1 MKASVIALHWLPR
14 IICMLGIYFISK
26 YAINSMESYLTVW
39 QQILTLMFHLI
50 PCVLLGALLV
60 IAWKWELIGGILFT
74 VIGLVLTP
82 IIFKHNYNLNES
94 IATSLG
100 VVTMFTFP
108 LIIVGNL
115 FTFSYIKRRKYRLMM
130 KALKQ
135 SRIEKIERYKLLKY
149 SEFQNI
155 RYFPPLRNEENKMLR
170 SLEEVQ

>member
-14 IICMLGIYFISK
+14 IICMLGILFISK
-26 YAINSMESYLTVW
+26 YAIDSMESYLTLW
-39 QQILTLMFHLI
+39 QQILTFMVHLV
-50 PCVLLGALLV
+50 PCVLLAALLV
-60 IAWKWELIGGILFT
+60 IAWRWELAGGILFM

-82 IIFKHNYNLNES
+82 IVFKHTYNLSES

-108 LIIVGNL
+108 LVIVGNL

-135 SRIEKIERYKLLKY
+135 SRAQKIERYKLLKY

-155 RYFPPLRNEENKMLR
+155 RYFPPLRSEENKVLQTM
-170 SLEEVQ
+170 EKV